1 MIVSDTIGKSM
12 ERRFQKDPNILTCT
26 SHFLAHPK
34 ISPESMSKNDH
45 KTKNVP
51 RWLLFK
57 YDRTYAVGKP
67 VESRFEIWV
76 CHPPPPPPPKKKK
89 IQTNGSGSQNYKG
102 VYLILLSSVLL
113 V

>member
-34 ISPESMSKNDH
+34 ISPESIMTKNDH
-45 KTKNVP
+45 KPKNVP

-57 YDRTYAVGKP
+57 YDGTYAVGKP
-67 VESRFEIWV
+67 VESRFEVWV
-76 CHPPPPPPPKKKK
+76 LPSPPKKT
-89 IQTNGSGSQNYKG
+89 QTNGPGSQNYKG
-102 VYLILLSSVLL
+102 VHLISLSSVLL